1 MRRFTLFAALLAAS
15 LAGCGGGSNGA
26 VPIHSST
33 ASQAGQRVPGSIVIH
48 IPSASQASSA
58 ALRRVRYVSVSSRST
73 KVAIA
78 GAQGCTQCSSPITL
92 EVSLVGGNAPC
103 TVSGGVTTC
112 TIALNLLPGSYLGA
126 MTAYDGLLDGQGHV
140 AGNPLSESTS
150 FPITI
155 ANAQS
160 NATNVTLAGV
170 PVTLVPTIL
179 TPSSLIIDTVP
190 SAGPVYR
197 LVGGNATAQFS
208 IVAKDADGNVIAGP
222 GAPTWTANA
231 SGSGFSASQSGNT
244 ITLNAPSAVSRQTGT
259 LTVNAS
265 SPGCSDSTAKCSLNA
280 RVGFAELLAVADHGF
295 PHVAIWPIGASAPI
309 ATVTTGINIPIP
321 AVAFGPNGTLFVANV
336 GNNTVTAYAPPY
348 TGAPTVVSTGI
359 FGPVSLAV
367 DAAGTLI
374 VANSTGQS
382 VTFYAPPY
390 TSAPNVTLNF
400 GSGIFPS
407 AVLADVARN
416 RVLML
421 TTAGVLA
428 RVIPPYS
435 NATTG
440 LITIA
445 GAVNTEGLA
454 VDGQGNVYVVCN
466 GNNTVVKVALFNST
480 PLLTFMGTASA
491 PLNGPAAV
499 AVGAD
504 GTVFIASSQSVALY
518 SPAGTQLGASALFT
532 AAAPTNSFAMD
543 ADGTVWA
550 GTSGIV
556 QGFTQP
562 YSATSFAP
570 LAGSGFLAPGA
581 LAIWP

>member
-1 MRRFTLFAALLAAS
+1 
-15 LAGCGGGSNGA
+15 
-26 VPIHSST
+26 
-33 ASQAGQRVPGSIVIH
+33 
-48 IPSASQASSA
+48 
-58 ALRRVRYVSVSSRST
+58 
-73 KVAIA
+73 
-78 GAQGCTQCSSPITL
+78 
-92 EVSLVGGNAPC
+92 
-103 TVSGGVTTC
+103 
-112 TIALNLLPGSYLGA
+112 
-126 MTAYDGLLDGQGHV
+126 
-140 AGNPLSESTS
+140 
-150 FPITI
+150 
-155 ANAQS
+155 
-160 NATNVTLAGV
+160 
-170 PVTLVPTIL
+170 
-179 TPSSLIIDTVP
+179 
-190 SAGPVYR
+190 
-197 LVGGNATAQFS
+197 
-208 IVAKDADGNVIAGP
+208 
-222 GAPTWTANA
+222 
-231 SGSGFSASQSGNT
+231 
-244 ITLNAPSAVSRQTGT
+244 VSRQTGT
-259 LTVNAS
+259 LAVNAS
-265 SPGCSDSTAKCSLNA
+265 SPGCSDSTAKCSLNVH
-280 RVGFAELLAVADHGF
+280 VGFAELLAVADHGF

-321 AVAFGPNGTLFVANV
+321 AVAFGPDGTLFVANV

-382 VTFYAPPY
+382 VVFYAPPY
-390 TSAPNVTLNF
+390 TSAPNVVLNF

-435 NATTG
+435 NSTTG
-440 LITIA
+440 LVTIA
-445 GAVNTEGLA
+445 GVVNTEGLA
-454 VDGQGNVYVVCN
+454 VDGQGNIYVVCN
-466 GNNTVVKVALFNST
+466 GSNTVVKMALFNST
-480 PLLTFMGTASA
+480 PLLTFTGTASA

-532 AAAPTNSFAMD
+532 GPAPTNSFAMD

-550 GTSGIV
+550 GTSSV
-556 QGFTQP
+556 VEGFTQP
-562 YSATSFAP
+562 YGATSFAP
-570 LAGSGFLAPGA
+570 LANSGFLTPGA